1 MFIGCNNDQY
11 SVLCFKSI
19 SNHFFPQSRASI
31 WTNLYLQPTKCN
43 SIIVC
48 MQADSEMSL
57 RYSAIQWGVFIVD
70 STGLSPE
77 TIGEILD
84 LNIDIKV

>member
-1 MFIGCNNDQY
+1 
-11 SVLCFKSI
+11 
-19 SNHFFPQSRASI
+19 
-31 WTNLYLQPTKCN
+31 
-43 SIIVC
+43 